1 MGREGFGRGA
11 HGGVSGDLSVL
22 RDGLVTMNRPTTA
35 VGAEGEDGVNDGAPG
50 RPASCGSAGRTGAS
64 RQSSGARWR
73 GSEMAVAVGELIGG
87 DGCIRSPS
95 WKGLEGKG
103 ESRE

>member
-11 HGGVSGDLSVL
+11 HGGGTGDLSVL
-22 RDGLVTMNRPTTA
+22 GDGLVTTNRSSA
-35 VGAEGEDGVNDGAPG
+35 AAGAEDEDGIDDGAPG

-64 RQSSGARWR
+64 LQSSGVRRR
-73 GSEMAVAVGELIGG
+73 GSEMAVAVGELVGG
-87 DGCIRSPS
+87 DGCVRSRS
-95 WKGLEGKG
+95 WKELEGKG